1 MNFSWTFAPLENED
15 DTICR
20 HVYSVR
26 SFWSS
31 VPYDLEDG
39 MEPAHDRSIRYT
51 QVNQLTHHI
60 FDGINRVTYYQFEL
74 RIQANLGA
82 TSATTY
88 KHYSFLYYFG
98 DQVSARVTEPV
109 PSHSVIRARYGEQVT
124 IPCIGAGTPTPSVFL
139 LREVNSQPPSA
150 CSGCPIDKNNV
161 ITAVNFMDARE
172 YFCVSANTLVSSVP

>member
-1 MNFSWTFAPLENED
+1 MNFSWAFAPLENEND
-15 DTICR
+15 PICR

-31 VPYDLEDG
+31 VPNVLEDG

-60 FDGINRVTYYQFEL
+60 FDGINRVTYYQFEF

-150 CSGCPIDKNNV
+150 CSGCPTDKGNV
-161 ITAVNFMDARE
+161 ITAVNIMDAGE
-172 YFCVSANTLVSSVP
+172 YFCVSANTLVSCA